1 MGEYLE
7 TKNAPDAAKRILY
20 ETVAANTLPLTSS
33 CNVHCVFCSHLNN
46 PPGIEVYRISPRSLE
61 DVEKDLCALDPA
73 KPIIIG
79 ESATRIIEGE
89 PFTHPALAEILQM
102 LRFHF
107 PRTPIQIT
115 TNGSLLDREK
125 VKMLKNLGNV
135 VVYLSLN
142 SAGVKGRKVLMA
154 DQRGLQAIRS
164 AVLLQKYG
172 VPFHGSVV
180 ALPHLVGWKDLAET
194 VKYLSACGA
203 ETVRVFLPGFSS
215 LAARGLKF
223 KPSLWKE
230 IKVFIARLRE
240 EVSTPITCEPPLLEG
255 LEPEVAG
262 VIAASPA
269 ELAGIRAGDIIE
281 AVNGSR
287 VHTRVQAFR
296 QITRIGSPLLELRRE
311 GHPFTVQVQKE
322 PGRRSGLVLD
332 YDLDPALIDD
342 LARALRRHRVEGAL
356 VLTSELAGPLLDLA
370 LRQFWKEGRVLE
382 LVVVKNLFFAG
393 NICVAGLLTVSDFEA
408 AVAAFL
414 ERKPRQKPPLVLLPG
429 VAFDSRGRDITGR
442 SYLELEERFAFSC
455 QVL

>member
-1 MGEYLE
+1 VGEYLE
-7 TKNAPDAAKRILY
+7 IKNAPDGAQRILF
-20 ETVAANTLPLTSS
+20 ESVAANTLPLTSS
-33 CNVHCVFCSHLNN
+33 CNVHCVFCSHRNN
-46 PPGIEVYRISPRSLE
+46 PPGVKAYRIPPRSLE
-61 DVEKDLCALDPA
+61 DVKKDLCALDPA

-79 ESATRIIEGE
+79 ESATKIIEGE

-102 LRFHF
+102 LRLHF
-107 PRTPIQIT
+107 PRTPVQIT
-115 TNGSLLDREK
+115 TNGSLLDEKK
-125 VKMLKNLGNV
+125 VKMLKKLGNV
-135 VVYLSLN
+135 VVYLSMN
-142 SAGVKGRKVLMA
+142 SAGVKGRMALMA
-154 DQRGLQAIRS
+154 DQQGLQAIQS
-164 AVLLQKYG
+164 AVLLQRYG

-215 LAARGLKF
+215 LAAPGLKF

-230 IKVFIARLRE
+230 IKMFIKSLRG
-240 EVSTPITCEPPLLEG
+240 EVRAPVTCEPPLLER

-269 ELAGIRAGDIIE
+269 ELAGVRTGDIIE
-281 AVNGSR
+281 TVNGSR

-296 QITRIGSPLLELRRE
+296 QITRNGSPLLELRRE
-311 GHPFTVQVQKE
+311 GQPLTVQVQKE
-322 PGRRSGLVLD
+322 PGQRSGMVLE

-342 LARALRRHRVEGAL
+342 LGRALRRHRVEGAL

-370 LRQFWKEGRVLE
+370 LRQFWKEGRLLE

-414 ERKPRQKPPLVLLPG
+414 ERKSRQKPPLVLLPG
-429 VAFDSRGRDITGR
+429 VAFDSRGMDITGR
-442 SYLELEERFAFSC
+442 SYLELEERFGLPC
-455 QVL
+455 EVL